1 MALSSSRGVCGGGGS
16 SSSSRHAVSS
26 RGCGRSISTWSKC
39 TNLLLMPRARL
50 VTLWLAFNLA
60 LIAQD
65 PSASVDAATGGG
77 SMLGDV
83 NISAILDSF
92 SVSYDKRV
100 RPNYGGP
107 PVEVGVTMYVLSISS
122 LSEVKMDFTL
132 DFYFRQFWTDP
143 RLAYRKRPGVETL
156 SVGSEFI
163 KNIWVPDTFFVNEKQ
178 SYFHIATTSN
188 EFIRVHHSGSI
199 TRSIRLTI
207 TASCPMNLQYFPMD
221 RQLCHIEIESFGYT
235 MRDIRYKWNEGPN
248 SVGVSSEVSLPQ
260 FKVLGHR
267 QRAMEIS
274 LTTGNYSRLACEIQF
289 VRSMG
294 YYLIQIYIPSG
305 LIVII
310 SWVSFWLNR
319 NATPARV
326 ALGVTTVLTMTTL
339 MSSTNAALP
348 KISYVKSIDVYLGTC
363 FVMVFASLLE
373 YATVGYMAKRIQM
386 RKQRFMAIQKIAEQ
400 KKQQLDGVQ
409 PPPNPNPSAGDH
421 GHGHAHTHSHAHPH
435 APKQTVSNRPIGFS
449 NMQQNVG
456 TRGCSIVGPLFQEV
470 RFKVHDPKAHSKG
483 GTLENT
489 VNGGRGGPPVG
500 PPGPGQQGGG
510 GGGGGVGGGGGGGGG
525 GAPEGGDAEAAV
537 PSHLLHPGKVK
548 KDINKLLGITPS
560 DIDKYSRIVFPVC
573 FVCFNLMYWII
584 YLHVSDVVA
593 DDLVLLGEEK

>member
-1 MALSSSRGVCGGGGS
+1 MSDSKMDKLARMAPLPR
-16 SSSSRHAVSS
+16 
-26 RGCGRSISTWSKC
+26 TP
-39 TNLLLMPRARL
+39 LL
-50 VTLWLAFNLA
+50 TIWLAINMA
-60 LIAQD
+60 LIAQETGHKRIHT
-65 PSASVDAATGGG
+65 VQAATGGG

-122 LSEVKMDFTL
+122 VSEVLMDFTL

-400 KKQQLDGVQ
+400 KKQQLDGANQ
-409 PPPNPNPSAGDH
+409 QQSNPNPNANVGGPGGVGVGPGGPGGPGGGVNVGVGMGMGPEH
-421 GHGHAHTHSHAHPH
+421 GHGHGHHAHSHGHPH
-435 APKQTVSNRPIGFS
+435 APKQT
-449 NMQQNVG
+449 
-456 TRGCSIVGPLFQEV
+456 V

-489 VNGGRGGPPVG
+489 VNGGRGGPQSHG
-500 PPGPGQQGGG
+500 PGPGQGGG
-510 GGGGGVGGGGGGGGG
+510 PPGGGGGGGGG
-525 GAPEGGDAEAAV
+525 GGLPEGGGDPEAAV
-537 PSHLLHPGKVK
+537 PAHLLHPGKVK
-548 KDINKLLGITPS
+548 KVKDINKLLGITPS

-593 DDLVLLGEEK
+593 DDLVLLGEE

>member
-1 MALSSSRGVCGGGGS
+1 M
-16 SSSSRHAVSS
+16 
-26 RGCGRSISTWSKC
+26 
-39 TNLLLMPRARL
+39 
-50 VTLWLAFNLA
+50 
-60 LIAQD
+60 
-65 PSASVDAATGGG
+65 
-77 SMLGDV
+77 
-83 NISAILDSF
+83 
-92 SVSYDKRV
+92 
-100 RPNYGGP
+100 
-107 PVEVGVTMYVLSISS
+107 E
-122 LSEVKMDFTL
+122 
-132 DFYFRQFWTDP
+132 
-143 RLAYRKRPGVETL
+143 
-156 SVGSEFI
+156 
-163 KNIWVPDTFFVNEKQ
+163 VPDTFFVNEKQ

-188 EFIRVHHSGSI
+188 EFIRIHHSGSI

-207 TASCPMNLQYFPMD
+207 TASCPMDLQYFPMD
-221 RQLCHIEIESFGYT
+221 RQLCNIEIESFGYT

-326 ALGVTTVLTMTTL
+326 SLGVTTVLTMTTL

-386 RKQRFMAIQKIAEQ
+386 RKQRFAAVQKIVAV
-400 KKQQLDGVQ
+400 KKITIDGVPGPSGPEPQ
-409 PPPNPNPSAGDH
+409 ATPRAVTLTRPAPPSRSSSYNP
-421 GHGHAHTHSHAHPH
+421 HT
-435 APKQTVSNRPIGFS
+435 
-449 NMQQNVG
+449 
-456 TRGCSIVGPLFQEV
+456 QEV
-470 RFKVHDPKAHSKG
+470 RFKVQEQKVYARG
-483 GTLENT
+483 GPLDN
-489 VNGGRGGPPVG
+489 GRGGPSVSMQSLPHAG
-500 PPGPGQQGGG
+500 HAAHPALPAHT
-510 GGGGGVGGGGGGGGG
+510 
-525 GAPEGGDAEAAV
+525 GAPPAA
-537 PSHLLHPGKVK
+537 PASQPDGEEPLAPHLIQASKG
-548 KDINKLLGITPS
+548 INKILGTTPS

-593 DDLVLLGEEK
+593 DDLVLLGEEN

>member
-1 MALSSSRGVCGGGGS
+1 M
-16 SSSSRHAVSS
+16 
-26 RGCGRSISTWSKC
+26 
-39 TNLLLMPRARL
+39 
-50 VTLWLAFNLA
+50 
-60 LIAQD
+60 
-65 PSASVDAATGGG
+65 
-77 SMLGDV
+77 
-83 NISAILDSF
+83 
-92 SVSYDKRV
+92 
-100 RPNYGGP
+100 
-107 PVEVGVTMYVLSISS
+107 E
-122 LSEVKMDFTL
+122 DFTL

-143 RLAYRKRPGVETL
+143 RLAFRKRPQVEML

-163 KNIWVPDTFFVNEKQ
+163 TNIWVPDTFFVNEKT
-178 SYFHIATTSN
+178 SSFHKATTSN
-188 EFIRVHHSGSI
+188 EFIRIHHSGSI

-248 SVGVSSEVSLPQ
+248 SVGVSNEVSLPQ

-386 RKQRFMAIQKIAEQ
+386 RKNRFLAIQKIAEQ
-400 KKQQLDGVQ
+400 KKLNVDGG
-409 PPPNPNPSAGDH
+409 PDDH
-421 GHGHAHTHSHAHPH
+421 M
-435 APKQTVSNRPIGFS
+435 PKQT
-449 NMQQNVG
+449 
-456 TRGCSIVGPLFQEV
+456 EAV

-483 GTLENT
+483 GTLEST
-489 VNGGRGGPPVG
+489 VNGGRGGREGGPDEEAGG
-500 PPGPGQQGGG
+500 PPIPQ
-510 GGGGGVGGGGGGGGG
+510 
-525 GAPEGGDAEAAV
+525 
-537 PSHLLHPGKVK
+537 HIMHPN
-548 KDINKLLGITPS
+548 KDINKLYGITPS

-584 YLHVSDVVA
+584 YLHISDVVA
-593 DDLVLLGEEK
+593 DDLVLLEVDK

>member
-1 MALSSSRGVCGGGGS
+1 MSDSMLYRKFD
-16 SSSSRHAVSS
+16 
-26 RGCGRSISTWSKC
+26 TF
-39 TNLLLMPRARL
+39 MPRSRII
-50 VTLWLAFNLA
+50 TLWLAFNLA
-60 LIAQD
+60 MFLQEPKKQITT
-65 PSASVDAATGGG
+65 VNAATAGG

-248 SVGVSSEVSLPQ
+248 SVGVSNEVSLPQ

-386 RKQRFMAIQKIAEQ
+386 RKQRFMTIQKMAEQ
-400 KKQQLDGVQ
+400 KKQQQLDGVQ
-409 PPPNPNPSAGDH
+409 QPPNPNPNTGVDHGGH
-421 GHGHAHTHSHAHPH
+421 GHGHGHHSHGHPH
-435 APKQTVSNRPIGFS
+435 VPKQT
-449 NMQQNVG
+449 
-456 TRGCSIVGPLFQEV
+456 V

-500 PPGPGQQGGG
+500 PHGPGPQGGG
-510 GGGGGVGGGGGGGGG
+510 GGGGPPGGGGGGGGG
-525 GAPEGGDAEAAV
+525 GAPPEGGDAEAAV
-537 PSHLLHPGKVK
+537 PAHLLHPG

-593 DDLVLLGEEK
+593 DDLVLLGEE

>member
-1 MALSSSRGVCGGGGS
+1 MGHSRVVWPAVLLAFALPWASAGSPGAGGS
-16 SSSSRHAVSS
+16 Y
-26 RGCGRSISTWSKC
+26 
-39 TNLLLMPRARL
+39 
-50 VTLWLAFNLA
+50 
-60 LIAQD
+60 
-65 PSASVDAATGGG
+65 
-77 SMLGDV
+77 LGDV

-143 RLAYRKRPGVETL
+143 RLAFRKRPGVETL

-188 EFIRVHHSGSI
+188 EFIRIHHSGSI

-235 MRDIRYKWNEGPN
+235 MRDIRYKWNSGVK
-248 SVGVSSEVSLPQ
+248 SVGISNEVELPQ
-260 FKVLGHR
+260 FRVLGHR
-267 QRAMEIS
+267 QRATVIN

-386 RKQRFMAIQKIAEQ
+386 RKNRFLAIQKIAEQ
-400 KKQQLDGVQ
+400 KKLNVDGG
-409 PPPNPNPSAGDH
+409 PDSD
-421 GHGHAHTHSHAHPH
+421 H
-435 APKQTVSNRPIGFS
+435 APKQTVSSRPIGH
-449 NMQQNVG
+449 
-456 TRGCSIVGPLFQEV
+456 EV

-483 GTLENT
+483 GTLEST
-489 VNGGRGGPPVG
+489 VNGGRGG
-500 PPGPGQQGGG
+500 GGG
-510 GGGGGVGGGGGGGGG
+510 
-525 GAPEGGDAEAAV
+525 PDEEAAA
-537 PSHLLHPGKVK
+537 PIPQHIIHPN
-548 KDINKLLGITPS
+548 KDINKLYGITPS

-584 YLHVSDVVA
+584 YLHISDVVA
-593 DDLVLLGEEK
+593 DDLVLLEEDK

>member
-1 MALSSSRGVCGGGGS
+1 MRRTLALV
-16 SSSSRHAVSS
+16 
-26 RGCGRSISTWSKC
+26 
-39 TNLLLMPRARL
+39 
-50 VTLWLAFNLA
+50 WLAVTTTLLRPADRPIPFVLA
-60 LIAQD
+60 G
-65 PSASVDAATGGG
+65 TGGG

-143 RLAYRKRPGVETL
+143 RLAFRKRPGVETL

-188 EFIRVHHSGSI
+188 EFIRIHHSGSI

-248 SVGVSSEVSLPQ
+248 SVGVSNEVSLPQ

-386 RKQRFMAIQKIAEQ
+386 RKNRFMAIQKIAEQ
-400 KKQQLDGVQ
+400 KQKEAAH
-409 PPPNPNPSAGDH
+409 PPGHP
-421 GHGHAHTHSHAHPH
+421 GHGDPQDH
-435 APKQTVSNRPIGFS
+435 APKQT
-449 NMQQNVG
+449 
-456 TRGCSIVGPLFQEV
+456 V
-470 RFKVHDPKAHSKG
+470 RFKVHDPKAHFKG

-489 VNGGRGGPPVG
+489 INGRADEEVQHP
-500 PPGPGQQGGG
+500 
-510 GGGGGVGGGGGGGGG
+510 
-525 GAPEGGDAEAAV
+525 APQ
-537 PSHLLHPGKVK
+537 HLIHPG
-548 KDINKLLGITPS
+548 KDINKLYGITPS

-584 YLHVSDVVA
+584 YLHISDVVA
-593 DDLVLLGEEK
+593 DDLVLLEEDK

>member
-1 MALSSSRGVCGGGGS
+1 MHLLKDTLLSKAQFGALWVVLTFVIFVPPSR
-16 SSSSRHAVSS
+16 R
-26 RGCGRSISTWSKC
+26 
-39 TNLLLMPRARL
+39 
-50 VTLWLAFNLA
+50 LA
-60 LIAQD
+60 L
-65 PSASVDAATGGG
+65 VDAATGGG

-188 EFIRVHHSGSI
+188 EFIRIHHSGSI

-400 KKQQLDGVQ
+400 KKLQVDGGQ
-409 PPPNPNPSAGDH
+409 PPPGSGAGGGGGGGGGDH
-421 GHGHAHTHSHAHPH
+421 GHGHGHGHSHGHIH
-435 APKQTVSNRPIGFS
+435 APKQTVSSRPAGFS
-449 NMQQNVG
+449 SVQPNVG
-456 TRGCSIVGPLFQEV
+456 SRGCSIVGPLFQEV
-470 RFKVHDPKAHSKG
+470 RFKVNDPKAHSKG

-489 VNGGRGGPPVG
+489 INGGRGGAA
-500 PPGPGQQGGG
+500 GPGGGDRGGG
-510 GGGGGVGGGGGGGGG
+510 GGGGGSGSGPDEEAGG
-525 GAPEGGDAEAAV
+525 
-537 PSHLLHPGKVK
+537 PSPPHLIHPG

-593 DDLVLLGEEK
+593 DDLVLLGEDK

>member
-1 MALSSSRGVCGGGGS
+1 MTTHIDNIQLRVPSVGALLVVLVFLPHLFSKVPYVNAGS
-16 SSSSRHAVSS
+16 GS
-26 RGCGRSISTWSKC
+26 
-39 TNLLLMPRARL
+39 
-50 VTLWLAFNLA
+50 
-60 LIAQD
+60 
-65 PSASVDAATGGG
+65 GG

-143 RLAYRKRPGVETL
+143 RLAYRKRPGVEQL
-156 SVGSEFI
+156 SVGSDFV
-163 KNIWVPDTFFVNEKQ
+163 KSIWVPDTFFVNEKQ

-199 TRSIRLTI
+199 TRSMRLTI

-235 MRDIRYKWNEGPN
+235 MRDIRYFWRDGLNSVGMSSEVELPQFRVLGHRQRATEINLTTVGYTMRDIRYKWNEGPN
-248 SVGVSSEVSLPQ
+248 SVGVSEDVSLPQ

-400 KKQQLDGVQ
+400 KKIQVDNAQQNN
-409 PPPNPNPSAGDH
+409 PPSGGGSVVGGPPSEHSHSH
-421 GHGHAHTHSHAHPH
+421 GHSHSHHPH
-435 APKQTVSNRPIGFS
+435 VPKQQMGMGNRGPPGMS
-449 NMQQNVG
+449 LQGNVG
-456 TRGCSIVGPLFQEV
+456 SRGCSIVGPLFQEV

-489 VNGGRGGPPVG
+489 INGGRGGQQQQQPP
-500 PPGPGQQGGG
+500 PPAPADEESGGG
-510 GGGGGVGGGGGGGGG
+510 GGG
-525 GAPEGGDAEAAV
+525 P
-537 PSHLLHPGKVK
+537 PQHLIHPGKN
-548 KDINKLLGITPS
+548 INTLLGITPS

-593 DDLVLLGEEK
+593 DDLVLLGEDK

>member
-1 MALSSSRGVCGGGGS
+1 MSDSKMDKLARMAPLPR
-16 SSSSRHAVSS
+16 
-26 RGCGRSISTWSKC
+26 TP
-39 TNLLLMPRARL
+39 LL
-50 VTLWLAFNLA
+50 TIWLAINMA
-60 LIAQD
+60 LIAQETGHKRIHT
-65 PSASVDAATGGG
+65 VQAATGGG

-122 LSEVKMDFTL
+122 VSEVLMDFTL

-235 MRDIRYKWNEGPN
+235 MRDIRYFWRDGLS
-248 SVGVSSEVSLPQ
+248 SVGMSSEVELPQ
-260 FKVLGHR
+260 FRVLGHR
-267 QRAMEIS
+267 QRATEIN

-400 KKQQLDGVQ
+400 KKQQLDGANQ
-409 PPPNPNPSAGDH
+409 QQANPNPNANVGGPGGVGVGPGGPGGPGGGVNVGVGMGMGPEH
-421 GHGHAHTHSHAHPH
+421 GHGHGHHAHSHGHPH
-435 APKQTVSNRPIGFS
+435 APKQT
-449 NMQQNVG
+449 
-456 TRGCSIVGPLFQEV
+456 EV

-489 VNGGRGGPPVG
+489 VNGGRGGPQSHG
-500 PPGPGQQGGG
+500 PGPGQGGG
-510 GGGGGVGGGGGGGGG
+510 PPGGGGGGGGG
-525 GAPEGGDAEAAV
+525 GGPPEGGGDPEAAV
-537 PSHLLHPGKVK
+537 PAHLLHPGKVK

-593 DDLVLLGEEK
+593 DDLVLLGEE

>member
-1 MALSSSRGVCGGGGS
+1 MGHSRVVWP
-16 SSSSRHAVSS
+16 AV
-26 RGCGRSISTWSKC
+26 
-39 TNLLLMPRARL
+39 L
-50 VTLWLAFNLA
+50 LA
-60 LIAQD
+60 LAL
-65 PSASVDAATGGG
+65 PWASAVGPGESYLDR
-77 SMLGDV
+77 DV

-122 LSEVKMDFTL
+122 LSEVQMDFTL

-143 RLAYRKRPGVETL
+143 RLAFRKRPGVETL

-188 EFIRVHHSGSI
+188 EFIRIHHSGSI

-235 MRDIRYKWNEGPN
+235 MRDIRYKWNSGVK
-248 SVGVSSEVSLPQ
+248 SVGISNEVELPQ
-260 FKVLGHR
+260 FRVLGHR
-267 QRAMEIS
+267 QRATVIN

-386 RKQRFMAIQKIAEQ
+386 RKNRFLAIQKIAEQ
-400 KKQQLDGVQ
+400 KKLNVDGG
-409 PPPNPNPSAGDH
+409 PDSD
-421 GHGHAHTHSHAHPH
+421 H
-435 APKQTVSNRPIGFS
+435 APKQT
-449 NMQQNVG
+449 
-456 TRGCSIVGPLFQEV
+456 V

-483 GTLENT
+483 GTLEST
-489 VNGGRGGPPVG
+489 VNGGRGG
-500 PPGPGQQGGG
+500 GGG
-510 GGGGGVGGGGGGGGG
+510 
-525 GAPEGGDAEAAV
+525 PDEEAAA
-537 PSHLLHPGKVK
+537 PIPQHIIHPN
-548 KDINKLLGITPS
+548 KDINKLYGITPS

-584 YLHVSDVVA
+584 YLHISDVVA
-593 DDLVLLGEEK
+593 DDLVLLEEDK

>member
-1 MALSSSRGVCGGGGS
+1 MSARWRSEALYLAFAIAVLPHASPVEGSGGGG
-16 SSSSRHAVSS
+16 
-26 RGCGRSISTWSKC
+26 
-39 TNLLLMPRARL
+39 M
-50 VTLWLAFNLA
+50 F
-60 LIAQD
+60 
-65 PSASVDAATGGG
+65 
-77 SMLGDV
+77 GDV

-92 SVSYDKRV
+92 SISYDKRV

-143 RLAYRKRPGVETL
+143 RLAYKKRAGVETL

-188 EFIRVHHSGSI
+188 EFIRIHYSGSI

-386 RKQRFMAIQKIAEQ
+386 RKQRFMTIQKIASE
-400 KKQQLDGVQ
+400 KKMPVDC
-409 PPPNPNPSAGDH
+409 PPVDTHTLSKMNTIGRCNPGRPS
-421 GHGHAHTHSHAHPH
+421 
-435 APKQTVSNRPIGFS
+435 
-449 NMQQNVG
+449 
-456 TRGCSIVGPLFQEV
+456 EV
-470 RFKVHDPKAHSKG
+470 RFKVHDPKVHSKG
-483 GTLENT
+483 GVLENT
-489 VNGGRGGPPVG
+489 VNGGRNTEEENPPAPQLL
-500 PPGPGQQGGG
+500 PPG
-510 GGGGGVGGGGGGGGG
+510 
-525 GAPEGGDAEAAV
+525 
-537 PSHLLHPGKVK
+537 
-548 KDINKLLGITPS
+548 KDISKLLGMTPS

-593 DDLVLLGEEK
+593 DDLVLLEEDK

>member
-1 MALSSSRGVCGGGGS
+1 MMSIHAASWSFALLAATV
-16 SSSSRHAVSS
+16 A
-26 RGCGRSISTWSKC
+26 
-39 TNLLLMPRARL
+39 LLPATHRAP
-50 VTLWLAFNLA
+50 F
-60 LIAQD
+60 AQ
-65 PSASVDAATGGG
+65 AATGGG
-77 SMLGDV
+77 NMLGDV

-143 RLAYRKRPGVETL
+143 RLAFKQRTGVETL

-188 EFIRVHHSGSI
+188 EFIRIHHSGSI

-235 MRDIRYKWNEGPN
+235 MRDIRYKWNAGLQ
-248 SVGVSSEVSLPQ
+248 SVGISNEVELPQ
-260 FKVLGHR
+260 FRVLGHR
-267 QRAMEIS
+267 QRHSTIHLS
-274 LTTGNYSRLACEIQF
+274 TGNYSRLACEIQF

-386 RKQRFMAIQKIAEQ
+386 RKNRFQKIAESM
-400 KKQQLDGVQ
+400 KAARENPGPPGV
-409 PPPNPNPSAGDH
+409 PGDH
-421 GHGHAHTHSHAHPH
+421 GDH
-435 APKQTVSNRPIGFS
+435 APKQTWSRV
-449 NMQQNVG
+449 V
-456 TRGCSIVGPLFQEV
+456 QEV

-489 VNGGRGGPPVG
+489 INGR
-500 PPGPGQQGGG
+500 
-510 GGGGGVGGGGGGGGG
+510 
-525 GAPEGGDAEAAV
+525 ADEEAA
-537 PSHLLHPGKVK
+537 PAPQHLIHPGK
-548 KDINKLLGITPS
+548 DISKLYGITPS

-584 YLHVSDVVA
+584 YLHISDVVA
-593 DDLVLLGEEK
+593 DDLVLLEEAK

>member
-1 MALSSSRGVCGGGGS
+1 MFYDVLM
-16 SSSSRHAVSS
+16 HAIKDQTLKRRLCVS
-26 RGCGRSISTWSKC
+26 
-39 TNLLLMPRARL
+39 
-50 VTLWLAFNLA
+50 
-60 LIAQD
+60 
-65 PSASVDAATGGG
+65 
-77 SMLGDV
+77 
-83 NISAILDSF
+83 
-92 SVSYDKRV
+92 
-100 RPNYGGP
+100 
-107 PVEVGVTMYVLSISS
+107 
-122 LSEVKMDFTL
+122 DFTL

-143 RLAYRKRPGVETL
+143 RLAYKKRPGVETL

-163 KNIWVPDTFFVNEKQ
+163 RNIWVPDTFFVNEKQ

-188 EFIRVHHSGSI
+188 EFIRIHHSGSI

-207 TASCPMNLQYFPMD
+207 TASCPMDLQYFPMD
-221 RQLCHIEIESFGYT
+221 LGYT

-274 LTTGNYSRLACEIQF
+274 LTTDLSGYKRYLFSAGNYSRLACEIQF

-326 ALGVTTVLTMTTL
+326 SLGVTTVLTMTTL

-386 RKQRFMAIQKIAEQ
+386 RKQRFTAVQKMAVE
-400 KKQQLDGVQ
+400 KKNHVDCPPGPSEPL
-409 PPPNPNPSAGDH
+409 PPPRASTLA
-421 GHGHAHTHSHAHPH
+421 
-435 APKQTVSNRPIGFS
+435 RPTPPCRS
-449 NMQQNVG
+449 
-456 TRGCSIVGPLFQEV
+456 SEV
-470 RFKVHDPKAHSKG
+470 RFKVHDPKVYLKSIPI
-483 GTLENT
+483 ENT
-489 VNGGRGGPPVG
+489 VNGARAPPAPAAAPA
-500 PPGPGQQGGG
+500 PP
-510 GGGGGVGGGGGGGGG
+510 
-525 GAPEGGDAEAAV
+525 AEEEI
-537 PSHLLHPGKVK
+537 PPHLLQASKS
-548 KDINKLLGITPS
+548 INKLLGTTPS

-593 DDLVLLGEEK
+593 DDLVLLGEEH

>member
-1 MALSSSRGVCGGGGS
+1 MSDSRMDKLARMAPLPR
-16 SSSSRHAVSS
+16 
-26 RGCGRSISTWSKC
+26 TP
-39 TNLLLMPRARL
+39 LL
-50 VTLWLAFNLA
+50 TIWLAINMA
-60 LIAQD
+60 LIAQETGHKRIHT
-65 PSASVDAATGGG
+65 VQAATGGG

-122 LSEVKMDFTL
+122 VSEVLMDFTL

-235 MRDIRYKWNEGPN
+235 MRDIRYFWRDGLS
-248 SVGVSSEVSLPQ
+248 SVGMSSEVELPQ
-260 FKVLGHR
+260 FRVLGHR
-267 QRAMEIS
+267 QRATEIN

-400 KKQQLDGVQ
+400 KKQQLDGANQ
-409 PPPNPNPSAGDH
+409 QQANPNPNANVGGVGVGPGMGGPGGPGGPGGGVNVGVGVGPEH
-421 GHGHAHTHSHAHPH
+421 GHGHGHHAHSHGHPH
-435 APKQTVSNRPIGFS
+435 APKQT
-449 NMQQNVG
+449 
-456 TRGCSIVGPLFQEV
+456 V

-489 VNGGRGGPPVG
+489 VNGGRGGPQSHG
-500 PPGPGQQGGG
+500 PGPGQGGG
-510 GGGGGVGGGGGGGGG
+510 PPGGGGGGGGG
-525 GAPEGGDAEAAV
+525 GGPPEGGGDPEAAV
-537 PSHLLHPGKVK
+537 PAHLLHPGKVK

-593 DDLVLLGEEK
+593 DDLVLLGEE

>member
-1 MALSSSRGVCGGGGS
+1 MGSFHVASWSFALLAATV
-16 SSSSRHAVSS
+16 A
-26 RGCGRSISTWSKC
+26 
-39 TNLLLMPRARL
+39 LLPATHRAPF
-50 VTLWLAFNLA
+50 AY
-60 LIAQD
+60 
-65 PSASVDAATGGG
+65 AATGGG

-143 RLAYRKRPGVETL
+143 RLAFKQRTGVETL

-188 EFIRVHHSGSI
+188 EFIRIHHSGSI

-221 RQLCHIEIESFGYT
+221 RQLCQIEIESFGYTMRDIRYKWNAGLQSVGMSNEVELPQFRVLGHRQRQTTIHLSTVGYT

-248 SVGVSSEVSLPQ
+248 SVGVSNEVSLPQ

-274 LTTGNYSRLACEIQF
+274 LTT
-289 VRSMG
+289 
-294 YYLIQIYIPSG
+294 
-305 LIVII
+305 
-310 SWVSFWLNR
+310 
-319 NATPARV
+319 
-326 ALGVTTVLTMTTL
+326 
-339 MSSTNAALP
+339 
-348 KISYVKSIDVYLGTC
+348 
-363 FVMVFASLLE
+363 E

-386 RKQRFMAIQKIAEQ
+386 RKNRFQKIAESM
-400 KKQQLDGVQ
+400 KAASENPG
-409 PPPNPNPSAGDH
+409 PPRVPGDH
-421 GHGHAHTHSHAHPH
+421 GDH
-435 APKQTVSNRPIGFS
+435 APKQT
-449 NMQQNVG
+449 
-456 TRGCSIVGPLFQEV
+456 EV

-489 VNGGRGGPPVG
+489 INGRADEETS
-500 PPGPGQQGGG
+500 
-510 GGGGGVGGGGGGGGG
+510 
-525 GAPEGGDAEAAV
+525 GAPQ
-537 PSHLLHPGKVK
+537 HLIHPGK
-548 KDINKLLGITPS
+548 DITKLYGMSRPCITPS

-584 YLHVSDVVA
+584 YLHISDVVA
-593 DDLVLLGEEK
+593 DDLVLLEEAK

>member
-1 MALSSSRGVCGGGGS
+1 MTGRTAHTVTATAWLVACVAFMAPMAPPDVHAASQGGG
-16 SSSSRHAVSS
+16 
-26 RGCGRSISTWSKC
+26 
-39 TNLLLMPRARL
+39 M
-50 VTLWLAFNLA
+50 F
-60 LIAQD
+60 
-65 PSASVDAATGGG
+65 
-77 SMLGDV
+77 GDV

-92 SVSYDKRV
+92 SLSYDKRV

-122 LSEVKMDFTL
+122 VSEVLMDFTL

-143 RLAYRKRPGVETL
+143 RLAFTKRPGVETL

-188 EFIRVHHSGSI
+188 EFIRIHHSGSI

-248 SVGVSSEVSLPQ
+248 SVGVSNEVSLPQ

-386 RKQRFMAIQKIAEQ
+386 RKNRFLAIQKMAEQ
-400 KKQQLDGVQ
+400 KK
-409 PPPNPNPSAGDH
+409 S
-421 GHGHAHTHSHAHPH
+421 GHDTLSHAHSH
-435 APKQTVSNRPIGFS
+435 QQSRSSHG
-449 NMQQNVG
+449 NMSGHNTLTGHNTLSHGLSSHGLPPSHISSYGGHDSHPRHSHSGHSSHGGQILDMDHLPRQAN
-456 TRGCSIVGPLFQEV
+456 V
-470 RFKVHDPKAHSKG
+470 RFKGHDSKTYLKG
-483 GTLENT
+483 GSLENT
-489 VNGGRGGPPVG
+489 INGRGDDDCNITPLPQPQHVM
-500 PPGPGQQGGG
+500 
-510 GGGGGVGGGGGGGGG
+510 
-525 GAPEGGDAEAAV
+525 
-537 PSHLLHPGKVK
+537 HPN
-548 KDINKLLGITPS
+548 KDINKLYGITPS

-584 YLHVSDVVA
+584 YLHISDVVA
-593 DDLVLLGEEK
+593 DDLVLLEADK

>member
-1 MALSSSRGVCGGGGS
+1 MSDSRTDKLARMAPLPR
-16 SSSSRHAVSS
+16 
-26 RGCGRSISTWSKC
+26 TP
-39 TNLLLMPRARL
+39 LL
-50 VTLWLAFNLA
+50 TIWLAINMA
-60 LIAQD
+60 LIAQETGHKRIHT
-65 PSASVDAATGGG
+65 VQAATGGG

-400 KKQQLDGVQ
+400 KKQQLDGANQ
-409 PPPNPNPSAGDH
+409 QQANPNPNANVGVGGVGVGPGGVGPGGPGGGGGGGGVNVGVGVGMGMGPEH
-421 GHGHAHTHSHAHPH
+421 GHGHGHHAHSHGHPH
-435 APKQTVSNRPIGFS
+435 APKQT
-449 NMQQNVG
+449 
-456 TRGCSIVGPLFQEV
+456 V

-489 VNGGRGGPPVG
+489 VNGGRGGPQSHG
-500 PPGPGQQGGG
+500 PGPGQGGG
-510 GGGGGVGGGGGGGGG
+510 PPGGGGGGGGG
-525 GAPEGGDAEAAV
+525 GGPPEGGGDPEAAV
-537 PSHLLHPGKVK
+537 PAHLLHPGKVK

-593 DDLVLLGEEK
+593 DDLVLLGEE

>member
-1 MALSSSRGVCGGGGS
+1 M
-16 SSSSRHAVSS
+16 
-26 RGCGRSISTWSKC
+26 
-39 TNLLLMPRARL
+39 
-50 VTLWLAFNLA
+50 F
-60 LIAQD
+60 
-65 PSASVDAATGGG
+65 
-77 SMLGDV
+77 GDV
-83 NISAILDSF
+83 NISAILDSL

-107 PVEVGVTMYVLSISS
+107 PVDVGVTMYVLSISS

-143 RLAYRKRPGVETL
+143 RLAYKKRPGVETL

-163 KNIWVPDTFFVNEKQ
+163 RNIWVPDTFFVNEKQ

-188 EFIRVHHSGSI
+188 EFIRIHHSGSI

-207 TASCPMNLQYFPMD
+207 TASCPMDLQYFPMD
-221 RQLCHIEIESFGYT
+221 RQLCNIEIESFGYT

-326 ALGVTTVLTMTTL
+326 SLGVTTVLTMTTL

-386 RKQRFMAIQKIAEQ
+386 RKQRFTAVQKMAAE
-400 KKQQLDGVQ
+400 KKMVHIDGAPGPGPSVPEPL
-409 PPPNPNPSAGDH
+409 PPPRSS
-421 GHGHAHTHSHAHPH
+421 TL
-435 APKQTVSNRPIGFS
+435 NRPAPPS
-449 NMQQNVG
+449 
-456 TRGCSIVGPLFQEV
+456 RSSEV
-470 RFKVHDPKAHSKG
+470 RFKVHDAKVYTKT
-483 GTLENT
+483 GTLEHT
-489 VNGGRGGPPVG
+489 LNGTRGGPSSAVPVPVSVPVAVPVAPPAVPVPG
-500 PPGPGQQGGG
+500 PPVEEEIP
-510 GGGGGVGGGGGGGGG
+510 
-525 GAPEGGDAEAAV
+525 P
-537 PSHLLHPGKVK
+537 HLLQASKG
-548 KDINKLLGITPS
+548 INKLLGTTPS

-593 DDLVLLGEEK
+593 DDLVLLGGEN

>member
-1 MALSSSRGVCGGGGS
+1 MAR
-16 SSSSRHAVSS
+16 
-26 RGCGRSISTWSKC
+26 
-39 TNLLLMPRARL
+39 LLLPL
-50 VTLWLAFNLA
+50 LLLQLACL
-60 LIAQD
+60 LL
-65 PSASVDAATGGG
+65 PGSRAATPGG

-122 LSEVKMDFTL
+122 VSEVLMDFTL

-143 RLAYRKRPGVETL
+143 RLAFRKRPGVETL

-178 SYFHIATTSN
+178 SYFHVATTSN
-188 EFIRVHHSGSI
+188 EFIRIHYSGSI

-248 SVGVSSEVSLPQ
+248 SVGVSNEVSLPQ

-386 RKQRFMAIQKIAEQ
+386 RKNRFLAIQKMAEQ
-400 KKQQLDGVQ
+400 KKAGLEAPHA
-409 PPPNPNPSAGDH
+409 PPPGPPPEGD
-421 GHGHAHTHSHAHPH
+421 H
-435 APKQTVSNRPIGFS
+435 APKQT
-449 NMQQNVG
+449 
-456 TRGCSIVGPLFQEV
+456 EV

-489 VNGGRGGPPVG
+489 VNGRADEEAGGP
-500 PPGPGQQGGG
+500 
-510 GGGGGVGGGGGGGGG
+510 
-525 GAPEGGDAEAAV
+525 APQ
-537 PSHLLHPGKVK
+537 HLIHPT
-548 KDINKLLGITPS
+548 KDINKLYGITPS

-584 YLHVSDVVA
+584 YLHISDVVA
-593 DDLVLLGEEK
+593 DDLVLLEED

>member
-1 MALSSSRGVCGGGGS
+1 MQQTTTTMSDSMLYRKFD
-16 SSSSRHAVSS
+16 
-26 RGCGRSISTWSKC
+26 T
-39 TNLLLMPRARL
+39 TFMPRSRII
-50 VTLWLAFNLA
+50 TLWLAFNLA
-60 LIAQD
+60 MFLQEPKKQITT
-65 PSASVDAATGGG
+65 VNAATAGG

-122 LSEVKMDFTL
+122 VSEVLMDFTL

-235 MRDIRYKWNEGPN
+235 MRDIRYFWRDGLS
-248 SVGVSSEVSLPQ
+248 SVGMSSEVELPQ
-260 FKVLGHR
+260 FRVLGHR
-267 QRAMEIS
+267 QRATEIN

-386 RKQRFMAIQKIAEQ
+386 RKQRFMTIQKMAEQ
-400 KKQQLDGVQ
+400 KKQQQLDGVQ
-409 PPPNPNPSAGDH
+409 QPPNPNPNTGVDHGGH
-421 GHGHAHTHSHAHPH
+421 GHGHGHHSHGHPH
-435 APKQTVSNRPIGFS
+435 VPKQTVSNRPIGFQ
-449 NMQQNVG
+449 NIQQNVG
-456 TRGCSIVGPLFQEV
+456 ARGCSIVGPLFQEV

-500 PPGPGQQGGG
+500 PHGPGPQGGG
-510 GGGGGVGGGGGGGGG
+510 GGGGPPGGGGGSGGGG
-525 GAPEGGDAEAAV
+525 GAPPEGGDAEAAV
-537 PSHLLHPGKVK
+537 PAHLLHPGKVK

-593 DDLVLLGEEK
+593 DDLVLLGEE

>member
-1 MALSSSRGVCGGGGS
+1 MGHSRMVWPAVLLTLVAFGGAFAGSPGAGGS
-16 SSSSRHAVSS
+16 YV
-26 RGCGRSISTWSKC
+26 
-39 TNLLLMPRARL
+39 
-50 VTLWLAFNLA
+50 
-60 LIAQD
+60 
-65 PSASVDAATGGG
+65 
-77 SMLGDV
+77 GDV
-83 NISAILDSF
+83 NVSAILDSF

-107 PVEVGVTMYVLSISS
+107 PVVVGVTMYVLSISS

-143 RLAYRKRPGVETL
+143 RLAFRKRPSVEIL

-163 KNIWVPDTFFVNEKQ
+163 KNIWVPDTFFVNEKH
-178 SYFHIATTSN
+178 SSFHMATTSN
-188 EFIRVHHSGSI
+188 EFIRIHHSGSI

-248 SVGVSSEVSLPQ
+248 SVGVSNEVSLPQ

-386 RKQRFMAIQKIAEQ
+386 RKNRFLAIQKIAEQ
-400 KKQQLDGVQ
+400 KKLNVDGG
-409 PPPNPNPSAGDH
+409 PDD
-421 GHGHAHTHSHAHPH
+421 H
-435 APKQTVSNRPIGFS
+435 APKQT
-449 NMQQNVG
+449 
-456 TRGCSIVGPLFQEV
+456 EV

-483 GTLENT
+483 GTLEST
-489 VNGGRGGPPVG
+489 VNGGRGGDR
-500 PPGPGQQGGG
+500 
-510 GGGGGVGGGGGGGGG
+510 G
-525 GAPEGGDAEAAV
+525 GAGPDEEAGA
-537 PSHLLHPGKVK
+537 PIPQHIIHPN
-548 KDINKLLGITPS
+548 KDINKLYGITPS

-584 YLHVSDVVA
+584 YLHISDVVA
-593 DDLVLLGEEK
+593 DDLVLLESDK